1 MSNPRVIVALLLLTA
16 VATASI
22 ADEKQGAEF
31 RTWAST
37 HQRSYSSTE
46 AEIRFSTWKENK
58 AFIEKHNGEVAQGLH
73 SYTLAVNQF
82 ADMNN
87 TEYRQ
92 LVLGKAP
99 PRTLSQARETFRA
112 GNTTPPSS
120 LDWRPAGIVTAV
132 KNQAQCGSCWAF
144 SAVAAMES
152 AFNRKNNGS
161 LPALCNAKCGPK
173 DTQCCSFSEQEI
185 VDCTLNGK
193 DNCNVGGE
201 MHDGYLEIINQQKGM
216 INTESQYPYTSGG
229 GTSKGKCHAKT
240 GGIATGFT
248 GYANVTHGDE
258 SALAAACAEHT
269 VISVAID
276 ASVSSFQ
283 FYSNGV
289 YDEPQC
295 KSDGNDLDHGVSVV
309 GYGTYSGPSPGPT
322 PTPTPS
328 PAPPTG
334 CESEKDEADCEA
346 AGCEWLAGIHV
357 CIDKDS
363 DRLFSPTQLEQ
374 AAQATAAGKDYWL
387 VKNSWGDSWG
397 TQNGYILMSRNK
409 NNQCGISTD
418 AQYPLF

>member
-1 MSNPRVIVALLLLTA
+1 MSMSRVIVALLLVTA
-16 VATASI
+16 VAIASI
-22 ADEKQGAEF
+22 ADEEQGPEF

-37 HQRSYSSTE
+37 HQRSYSSGE
-46 AEIRFSTWKENK
+46 AEIRFRTWKQNK
-58 AFIEKHNGEVAQGLH
+58 AFIEKHNVEVAQGLH

-87 TEYRQ
+87 TEYQRV
-92 LVLGKAP
+92 VLGKAR
-99 PRTLSQARETFRA
+99 PRTASSAKETFQA
-112 GNTTPPSS
+112 GNTTPPAS
-120 LDWRPAGIVTAV
+120 LDWRPTGIVTAV
-132 KNQAQCGSCWAF
+132 KNQASCGSCWAF

-152 AFNRKNNGS
+152 AFNKKNNGS

-185 VDCTLNGK
+185 VDCTLGGK
-193 DNCNVGGE
+193 CNCNVGGE
-201 MHDGYLEIINQQKGM
+201 MHDGYLEIINQQKGS

-229 GTSKGKCHAKT
+229 GTSKGKCNAKA
-240 GGIATGFT
+240 GGVATGFT

-258 SALAAACAEHT
+258 MALAAACAEHT

-276 ASVSSFQ
+276 ASVSTFQ

-309 GYGTYSGPSPGPT
+309 GYGTYSGPSPSPT
-322 PTPTPS
+322 PTPTPT
-328 PAPPTG
+328 PAHG
-334 CESEKDEADCEA
+334 CEAQQDEADCEK
-346 AGCEWLAGIHV
+346 AGCEWLAGIKV

-363 DRLFSPTQLEQ
+363 ISLAQLEL
-374 AAQATAAGKDYWL
+374 AAQVKAAGKDYWL